1 MAKLNDVDVDE
12 YLKKSVDIEPMAIE
26 EEFVRLPGDLAYW
39 NERYARAVNDYL
51 KAKVGRERTES
62 RLYLE
67 QREHLTA
74 KASVEAAEGKK
85 GAKAP
90 TVDEIRSAVAGHRDM
105 VEAEDAELLM
115 EVEKVRLYGVL
126 DAIRA
131 KRDMLIQIGSRQRVE
146 MEHDPVIREESR
158 VRRLQREGA

>member
-1 MAKLNDVDVDE
+1 MALLNDVEIDD

-39 NERYARAVNDYL
+39 NERYARAVTSYL
-51 KAKVGRERTES
+51 TNKIQRERIEA

-74 KASVEAAEGKK
+74 KVNVEVAEGKK
-85 GAKAP
+85 GGKAP
-90 TVDEIRSAVAGHRDM
+90 TIDEIKSAVAGHCSM
-105 VEAEDAELLM
+105 IEAEDMELSS

-146 MEHDPVIREESR
+146 MEHDPVIRDESR
-158 VRRLQREGA
+158 MRRLQKEGM